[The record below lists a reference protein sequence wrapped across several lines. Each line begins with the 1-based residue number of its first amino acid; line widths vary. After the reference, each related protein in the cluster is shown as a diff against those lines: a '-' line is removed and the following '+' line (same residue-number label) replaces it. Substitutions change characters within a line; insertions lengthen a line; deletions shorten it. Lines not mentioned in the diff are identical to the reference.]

1 MKSSSRANIF
11 YSSTQEEYYSRELIV
26 QYNTLIHI
34 RSGEMKVV
42 AADRSYSFH
51 AGDTI
56 LIPKDLL
63 GKVTKYP
70 LNGQP
75 YNSVS
80 IYFPQETLEKYYTTQ
95 TVITRGTPKINVL
108 KPHPLLDS
116 LFGSLLPYFNLSE
129 ALPEDIA
136 ANKVMEAINI
146 LRSLDKDVDT
156 ILHHFAAPGKIDLFD
171 FMQKN
176 YMFNLPMERFAYLTG
191 RSLTSFKRDFKK
203 TFGTSPQKW
212 LIQKRLEQAHYL
224 IYEKK
229 EKPSDV
235 YFEVGFVNLS
245 HFSFAFKKFFGYTPS
260 GHTLIK

>member
-1 MKSSSRANIF
+1 MKRSSRANIF
-11 YSSTQEEYYSRELIV
+11 YSSTQEEYYSKELIV
-26 QYNTLIHI
+26 QQNTLIHI

-42 AADRSYSFH
+42 AADISYNFH

-56 LIPKDLL
+56 LFPKDQL

-70 LNGQP
+70 LDGMP
-75 YNSVS
+75 YKSVAV
-80 IYFPQETLEKYYTTQ
+80 YFPTEVLEKYYATQ
-95 TVITRGTPKINVL
+95 TNIKPGTPKINVL

-116 LFGSLLPYFNLSE
+116 LFDSLYPYFNLSD

-136 ANKVMEAINI
+136 AIKVQEAINI
-146 LRSLDKDVDT
+146 LRSLDKDVDA

-171 FMQKN
+171 FMQQN
-176 YMFNLPMERFAYLTG
+176 YMYNLPIERFGYLTG
-191 RSLTSFKRDFKK
+191 RSLTTFKRDFQK

-212 LIQKRLEQAHYL
+212 LTQKRLEQAHYL

-229 EKPSDV
+229 ERPSDV
-235 YFEVGFVNLS
+235 YFEVGFANLS

>member
-1 MKSSSRANIF
+1 MKSASKANIF

-26 QYNTLIHI
+26 QHNTLIHI

-42 AADRSYSFH
+42 ATDRSYTFQ

-56 LIPKDLL
+56 LFPKDQLA
-63 GKVTKYP
+63 KVTKYP
-70 LNGQP
+70 LNGTP
-75 YNSVS
+75 YKSIA
-80 IYFPQETLEKYYTTQ
+80 IYFPLEVLEKYYAAK
-95 TVITRGTPKINVL
+95 VEIKRGTPKINVL

-116 LFGSLLPYFNLSE
+116 LFDSLLPYFNLSE

-136 ANKVMEAINI
+136 ANKVQEAINI

-176 YMFNLPMERFAYLTG
+176 YMFNLPMERFGYLTG
-191 RSLTSFKRDFKK
+191 RSLTSFKRDFQK

-212 LIQKRLEQAHYL
+212 LTQKRLEQAHYL

-229 EKPSDV
+229 QRPVDV
-235 YFEVGFVNLS
+235 YFEVGFANLS
-245 HFSFAFKKFFGYTPS
+245 HFSFTFKKFFGYTPS